1 MEAFDLQND
10 FIIIKEYIFIELQ
23 LIDL

>member
-10 FIIIKEYIFIELQ
+10 LIIKEYIFIELQ